1 MNLLGIHHAG
11 ILVAESEAAIDRTLV
26 DVLGLRRD
34 HLERYG
40 DELEI
45 TFYPCGGTLVEV
57 IRPTAEG
64 WNADWLERSGPTIQH
79 LAFEV
84 ADIASAVGDLR
95 ARGVPLLEPSPRR
108 GAGGTTIA
116 FLDPTAC
123 GGILLELVEDPA
135 SVRDRVAGVAD
146 PAVAEP

>member
-1 MNLLGIHHAG
+1 MNLLGVHHAG
-11 ILVAESEAAIDRTLV
+11 ILVAESEAIDRTLV
-26 DVLGLRRD
+26 EVLGLRRD

-57 IRPTAEG
+57 IRPTAAG
-64 WNADWLERSGPTIQH
+64 WNADWLERTGPTIQH

-84 ADIASAVGDLR
+84 ADIAAAVGELR
-95 ARGVPLLEPSPRR
+95 ASGVPLLEPSPRR

-116 FLDPTAC
+116 FLDPKAC

-135 SVRDRVAGVAD
+135 SGRKGVAGARA